1 MDDNATFSVYKS
13 IVGWI
18 MLVLF
23 NLPCVTWTI
32 IHNLLDK
39 KIMQGNLLK
48 DYQFQKKFGHFVF
61 TLPHALMFH

>member
-1 MDDNATFSVYKS
+1 MIMPLFLSMLKKHSSLDN
-13 IVGWI
+13 VGA
-18 MLVLF
+18 LQAA
-23 NLPCVTWTI
+23 

-61 TLPHALMFH
+61 TFPYGLMFH